1 MSLTLVGLVNSFAGI
16 VILNMQ
22 IMNGKSKIL
31 TGAIGG
37 TILVLIISKLL
48 FGKTRIAKRSQQLEA
63 AIDKTLY
70 NDKRELEQT
79 RDMLEMQ
86 LEKVNQQLDEFSS

>member
-1 MSLTLVGLVNSFAGI
+1 
-16 VILNMQ
+16 
-22 IMNGKSKIL
+22 MNGKSKIL

>member
-1 MSLTLVGLVNSFAGI
+1 
-16 VILNMQ
+16 
-22 IMNGKSKIL
+22 MNGKSKML

-37 TILVLIISKLL
+37 TILGLIISKLL

-70 NDKRELEQT
+70 NDRRELEQT

>member
-1 MSLTLVGLVNSFAGI
+1 VGLVNSFAGI